1 MRMIGL
7 LRVAVLAMTVS
18 LSANAALAADDD
30 DDTCDTVMKELNTLG
45 ENFMKANDPK
55 GVGPLC
61 AGVGQLIGM
70 MKASRTVAAAC
81 YEEGSKRTG
90 LMKNFD
96 EGIKTMEE
104 QLGSTCK

>member
-7 LRVAVLAMTVS
+7 LRVAALAMTVS
-18 LSANAALAADDD
+18 LSGNVALAADDD
-30 DDTCDTVMKELNTLG
+30 DDCDAIMKELNTLG
-45 ENFMKANDPK
+45 EKFMKENDPK

-61 AGVGQLIGM
+61 AGVGQLVGM
-70 MKASRTVAAAC
+70 MRATRTVAATC

-90 LMKNFD
+90 LMKGFD
-96 EGIKTMEE
+96 EGIKAMEE